1 VNRVLEKVMENSK
14 VEYSDFYLHAMQEIR
29 KAHDA
34 LLANKFQD
42 AYDHCLN
49 AQVEIKLMSGA
60 VRTWIPVK
68 E

>member
-1 VNRVLEKVMENSK
+1 MENAK
-14 VEYSDFYLHAMQEIR
+14 VEYSNFYLHAMQEIR

>member
-1 VNRVLEKVMENSK
+1 MKI
-14 VEYSDFYLHAMQEIR
+14 EYSDFYLHAMQEIR

-34 LLANKFQD
+34 LVANKFQD

-49 AQVEIKLMSGA
+49 AQVEIRLMSGA
-60 VRTWIPVK
+60 VKTWIPIN

>member
-1 VNRVLEKVMENSK
+1 MESAK
-14 VEYSDFYLHAMQEIR
+14 VEYSDFYLHAMHEIT

-34 LLANKFQD
+34 LVARKYQD

-60 VRTWIPVK
+60 VKTWIPVD

>member
-1 VNRVLEKVMENSK
+1 MENVK

-34 LLANKFQD
+34 LVANKYQD

-49 AQVEIKLMSGA
+49 AQVEIRLMSGA
-60 VRTWIPVK
+60 VRTWISIK

>member
-1 VNRVLEKVMENSK
+1 MGNVK

-34 LLANKFQD
+34 LVANKYQD

-49 AQVEIKLMSGA
+49 AQVEIRLMSGA
-60 VRTWIPVK
+60 VRTWIPL
-68 E
+68 EE

>member
-1 VNRVLEKVMENSK
+1 MGNVK
-14 VEYSDFYLHAMQEIR
+14 VEYSDFYLHAMKEII

-34 LLANKFQD
+34 LVDNKFQE

-60 VRTWIPVK
+60 VKTWIPTN
-68 E
+68 EQ

>member
-1 VNRVLEKVMENSK
+1 MENAK
-14 VEYSDFYLHAMQEIR
+14 VEYSDFYLHALKEIR
-29 KAHDA
+29 MAHDA
-34 LLANKFQD
+34 LTSNKFQD

-60 VRTWIPVK
+60 VKTWIPVK

>member
-1 VNRVLEKVMENSK
+1 MENVK

-34 LLANKFQD
+34 LVKNNYQD

-49 AQVEIKLMSGA
+49 AQVEIRLMSGA
-60 VRTWIPVK
+60 VRTWIPL
-68 E
+68 EE

>member
-1 VNRVLEKVMENSK
+1 MENVT

-34 LLANKFQD
+34 LVANKYQD

-49 AQVEIKLMSGA
+49 AQVEIRLMSGA
-60 VRTWIPVK
+60 VRTWIPL
-68 E
+68 EE